1 MSRWNTTRRPESPN
15 TYKIVVGQVQGPPGT
30 PSRGAGRP
38 AAGAR
43 FVCPKL
49 AASFWDKL
57 ADVDKMIEV
66 RYAGAV
72 VSRSAVVRD
81 LDARGLFI
89 GLAEPL
95 PVGTEVTLALDGDDV
110 PAKVASVSESQELT
124 RAGMRVVFTGPSSAE
139 LFRALADATPA
150 APMSGSGSARVMTSA
165 SASGSGS
172 ARVAAPASS
181 SGSGAS
187 RVAAPAAPVS
197 SPPVVDSKPAA
208 PVPVPVPV
216 AASAPVAA
224 ASTADG
230 SDDGV
235 DVSGPIASGEGGGAA
250 APGGPPSGGGAGGG
264 GGGGRRNRR
273 NRRR

>member
-1 MSRWNTTRRPESPN
+1 
-15 TYKIVVGQVQGPPGT
+15 
-30 PSRGAGRP
+30 
-38 AAGAR
+38 
-43 FVCPKL
+43 
-49 AASFWDKL
+49 
-57 ADVDKMIEV
+57 MIEV

-181 SGSGAS
+181 SGSGAT

-208 PVPVPVPV
+208 PVPVPV